1 MIEGEAG
8 KPFMVSET
16 GWGEFDITVKLYYV
30 NESGEKPQTLY
41 HYLRLHPF
49 GRTEEEKQAMITK
62 NGEVRAWS
70 YEEQLFNEPYD
81 VFYNIL
87 TNGAVPKGWKTPAG
101 GKGKGKNRP
110 TPPLPPPDSDNVWE
124 RSAMMPKHNR
134 PAQPFSRETEAAEVK
149 KLKDAQTKTEEM
161 TTKVLAELKDKEDL
175 LAKLK
180 AENNAAAAVAKPA

>member
-1 MIEGEAG
+1 
-8 KPFMVSET
+8 MVSET

-70 YEEQLFNEPYD
+70 YEEQLFNEPYE
-81 VFYNIL
+81 VFFNIL
-87 TNGAVPKGWKTPAG
+87 TTGAVPKGWKTPAG

-110 TPPLPPPDSDNVWE
+110 TPPLPPADSDNVWE
-124 RSAMMPKHNR
+124 HSAMIPKHNR
-134 PAQPFSRETEAAEVK
+134 PAAPFSRETEAAEVK

-161 TTKVLAELKDKEDL
+161 SAKVLAELKGKEEL

-180 AENNAAAAVAKPA
+180 AENAAAAAAVKPA